1 MEGPMAINIARR
13 KFIGVLAG
21 TAFARPLAAHAQQP
35 AMPVVGFLNGT
46 SRQAYAPF
54 LAAFLLGLK
63 QAGYVEGQNVM
74 IEYRWAENQRDR
86 LPRFADELVRL
97 PVAITVASGGDHV
110 LLAAKAASA
119 TTPIVSTFGFDPVA
133 QGIVA
138 SLNQPGGNITGVSV
152 FSTGLVA
159 KRLELLREFLPNVSF
174 VAFLINPINPS
185 AIADAKDIATAAQT
199 LALRVVVLNA
209 ATERD
214 CEVAF
219 ADLARQGAGALS
231 IESDPFYNSAIEQLV
246 ELAKRHAV
254 PVIYARREFVA
265 AGGLMSYGSSL
276 TEAYR
281 SLGLYTG
288 HILKGAKPA
297 SLPILLPSRFEF
309 VVNLTTAKA
318 LGLEVPL
325 SLMIRADEMIE

>member
-1 MEGPMAINIARR
+1 MRRRELIALL
-13 KFIGVLAG
+13 GG
-21 TAFARPLAAHAQQP
+21 TAAWPLVARAQQP
-35 AMPVVGFLNGT
+35 AMPAIGFLNGT
-46 SRQAYAPF
+46 SPQAWAPF
-54 LAAFLLGLK
+54 LAAFLQGLK
-63 QAGYVEGQNVM
+63 QAGYVAGRNVM
-74 IEYRWAENQRDR
+74 IEYRWAHNQGDR
-86 LPRFADELVRL
+86 LPSLAAELARL
-97 PVAITVASGGDHV
+97 PVAVMVASGGDHV
-110 LLAAKAASA
+110 LLAAKAAAA

-133 QGIVA
+133 RGLVA

-159 KRLELLREFLPNVSF
+159 KRLELIRELLPSVSF
-174 VAFLINPINPS
+174 VAFLINPTNPS
-185 AIADAKDIATAAQT
+185 AVADAKDIAAAAQT

-209 ATERD
+209 ANERD

-219 ADLARQGAGALS
+219 AELARQGAGALS

-246 ELAKRHAV
+246 ELARRHAV
-254 PVIYARREFVA
+254 PVIYTRREFAA
-265 AGGLMSYGSSL
+265 AGGLMSYGSNL

-281 SLGLYTG
+281 WLGIYTG

-297 SLPILLPSRFEF
+297 SLPILLPSRFEL

-318 LGLEVPL
+318 LGLDVPV